1 MLKREN
7 CHCHNNL
14 YNFHRQKKQLISYVI
29 QTFWDWK
36 DKGGKNVR
44 LCDPM
49 FADHLT
55 PAQGRAVVQSSPL
68 PTRSNTI
75 LPKADQDTTYFF
87 NKKNLNAIHRTLN
100 IIFHFLEHGFC
111 PIQIFS
117 KDEREENTLK
127 PWRKAILDLQNC
139 LFPLT
144 GLLVLG

>member
-1 MLKREN
+1 M
-7 CHCHNNL
+7 
-14 YNFHRQKKQLISYVI
+14 
-29 QTFWDWK
+29 
-36 DKGGKNVR
+36 R

-127 PWRKAILDLQNC
+127 P
-139 LFPLT
+139 
-144 GLLVLG
+144 